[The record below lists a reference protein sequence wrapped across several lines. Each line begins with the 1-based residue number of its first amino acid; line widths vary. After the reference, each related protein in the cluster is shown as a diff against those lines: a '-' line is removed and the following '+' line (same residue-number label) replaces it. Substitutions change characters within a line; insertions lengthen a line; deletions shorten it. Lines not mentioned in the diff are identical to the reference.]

1 MMENILII
9 LAGYAI
15 IVIFIYLASDD
26 ESDLPSDLV
35 DRRYGL
41 ETKTQQKET
50 K

>member
-9 LAGYAI
+9 LAGYTC

-35 DRRYGL
+35 DRSYGL
-41 ETKTQQKET
+41 KTQQKE
-50 K
+50 KE